1 MIIRRK
7 ERREKKR
14 KKERKRERE
23 REASSSE
30 RLSASEES
38 AREGKSARVSAVNGA
53 IFVEWSSAHSA
64 TCGSTCVTY
73 RRLADR

>member
-7 ERREKKR
+7 ERKEKRRER
-14 KKERKRERE
+14 QRERE
-23 REASSSE
+23 RGPSSSE
-30 RLSASEES
+30 QRKLSAAEES
-38 AREGKSARVSAVNGA
+38 AREEKSAVSAVNGA
-53 IFVEWSSAHSA
+53 IFVERSSAHSA